1 MARTAHYYFPDAQT
15 LKLIE
20 WGVWRVRRWGVLF
33 VKCLVVFCWG
43 IKAKLHYKKNC
54 WYAKKK
60 KSLKLQ
66 LPGSPFFSSLI
77 SLPSFFYF
85 IFLNRS
91 LFYDPRIVSHSTRE
105 SVKKLLNLLFAGL
118 FPSALPKHKKGAT
131 LEQQRPRC
139 ISLSSFI
146 DSPCAQRLHKAADC
160 IYVSI
165 YGTILIVLTERKK
178 KSNLE

>member
-60 KSLKLQ
+60 VTEIAAARQPLF
-66 LPGSPFFSSLI
+66 FFSYKSTF
-77 SLPSFFYF
+77 FFYF